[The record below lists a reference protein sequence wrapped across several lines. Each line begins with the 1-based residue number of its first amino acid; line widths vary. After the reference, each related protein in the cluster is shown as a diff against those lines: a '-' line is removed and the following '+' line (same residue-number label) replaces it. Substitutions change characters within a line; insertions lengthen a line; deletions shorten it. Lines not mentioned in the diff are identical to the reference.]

1 MAELYFIDDKTAKE
15 YVMKKL
21 VLANNQS
28 QTFVDFHAQLQ
39 GDAELYDYVGY
50 RSLLFEFHPGSE
62 GSQMHFWN
70 TENGTRSDSYS
81 GVYLNGYLSTIELAT
96 TAAAVL
102 DTQSIA
108 YVNRELHNAPSLS
121 KLSSYAKLTA
131 NGVSIPHT
139 FGGAA
144 YALLAGFSQDL
155 ITIETPFILKRADAD
170 RGIDNF
176 KIDTYEQAIELL
188 KNQPERSLWVM
199 QDFIPNDGFYLVSVY
214 HNSPEFTIYRAM
226 GERADGRKDKAH
238 MFKPVGGAN
247 ASLIEIN
254 DTPEQVIKES
264 VNAAKAMNRQ
274 IASVDSLYDPATKK
288 AYVLEVNYN
297 PQLVTITTFKEV
309 RQQAFLSA
317 LDQIGS
323 EHKLIDKS
331 K

>member
-1 MAELYFIDDKTAKE
+1 
-15 YVMKKL
+15 MKKL
-21 VLANNQS
+21 VIANHQG

-39 GDAELYDYVGY
+39 GDKELYDYVGY
-50 RSLLFEFHPGSE
+50 RSLLFEFHPNAE
-62 GSQMHFWN
+62 ASQMHFWN
-70 TENGTRSDSYS
+70 VENGARSDSYG
-81 GVYLNGYLSTIELAT
+81 GVYLNGYLSTVEIAI
-96 TAAAVL
+96 TAATVL
-102 DTQSIA
+102 DAQSID

-131 NGVSIPHT
+131 AQVSMPHT

-144 YALLAGFSQDL
+144 YALLAGFSQNL
-155 ITIETPFILKRADAD
+155 ITIETPFVLKRADAD

-188 KNQPERSLWVM
+188 KEQPERSLWVV

-214 HNSPEFTIYRAM
+214 HDTPEFTIFRSM
-226 GERADGRKDKAH
+226 GERRDGRKDKAH

-247 ASLIEIN
+247 ASLVDIS

-264 VNAAKAMNRQ
+264 VDAAKAMNRQ
-274 IASVDSLYDPATKK
+274 IASVDSLYDPVANK

-309 RQQAFLSA
+309 RQKAFLNA
-317 LDQIGS
+317 LNAIG
-323 EHKLIDKS
+323 K
-331 K
+331 